1 MAQRDT
7 AIQVLSD
14 SLIRE
19 IINAVGLPQT
29 AFTHN
34 AFSLFFHKATERL
47 AAIGVTADRMI
58 ASEGFPVA
66 CAWMMHHWV
75 SAVTVQRR
83 ETVPPQ
89 GPLLVIS
96 NHCGAYDFLVIS
108 SQLNRADLTI
118 ISSDIPFLKG
128 LPTACIHLIF
138 VSDDLGSRMT
148 AARAG
153 VRHLQGGGALLLY
166 GTGLIDPDPAVYP
179 GAENWIEKWLPSIN
193 LFLRTAPDTQVVL
206 SIASGMVAERWAYH
220 PITWFRHVDWQKRR
234 LAEFGQVIQQLIFPG
249 SLYLQPCISFLSPI
263 SVEELRRETQSDHL
277 LPVVIARA
285 KALLASHIAWRKSLT
300 KIAIQNEDV
309 RKTFSL

>member
-1 MAQRDT
+1 MAPSDA
-7 AIQVLSD
+7 AIQVLSN

-29 AFTHN
+29 ALTN
-34 AFSLFFHKATERL
+34 RTFSLFFHKATERL

-58 ASEGFPVA
+58 ASNGFPAA

-75 SAVTVQRR
+75 SAVTVQGR

-108 SQLNRADLTI
+108 SQLNRTDLAI
-118 ISSDIPFLKG
+118 ISSDTPFLKG
-128 LPTACIHLIF
+128 LPNACSHLIF
-138 VSDDLGSRMT
+138 VSDDPGSRMT

-153 VRHLQGGGALLLY
+153 VRLLQGGGALLLY

-193 LFLRTAPDTQVVL
+193 LFLHTAPDTQVVL
-206 SIASGMVAERWAYH
+206 SIASGMVSKRWAYH
-220 PITWFRHVDWQKRR
+220 PITWLRRVDWQKRR
-234 LAEFGQVIQQLIFPG
+234 LAEFGQVIQQLFIPG
-249 SLYLQPCISFLSPI
+249 SLYLQPCISFFSPV
-263 SVEELRRETQSDHL
+263 SVEELRRESQGDYL
-277 LPVVIARA
+277 LPAVIARA
-285 KALLASHIAWRKSLT
+285 KALLAGHIAWRKSLA
-300 KIAIQNEDV
+300 KIAFQDEDA
-309 RKTFSL
+309 RKTFSS